1 VTGVRT
7 LDGEEG
13 AWEQHTRG
21 IGSRLMS
28 KMGHVP
34 GQPLGASARAGAST
48 TKRIFLILT
57 VLQLAQCTLDIVSHL
72 HRCENF
78 VHWLS
83 LARTAGGE
91 SSTSRFNL
99 TKPIEI
105 RVLPPGRSLDFIS
118 EKPKVRSLVW
128 I

>member
-1 VTGVRT
+1 MTGVRT

-48 TKRIFLILT
+48 TKRIFLIFDCAPIGT
-57 VLQLAQCTLDIVSHL
+57 MHIG
-72 HRCENF
+72 HRK
-78 VHWLS
+78 
-83 LARTAGGE
+83 
-91 SSTSRFNL
+91 SSTQ
-99 TKPIEI
+99 
-105 RVLPPGRSLDFIS
+105 V
-118 EKPKVRSLVW
+118 
-128 I
+128 

>member
-1 VTGVRT
+1 MFLANRLVRAR
-7 LDGEEG
+7 EPVR
-13 AWEQHTRG
+13 Q
-21 IGSRLMS
+21 
-28 KMGHVP
+28 
-34 GQPLGASARAGAST
+34 QPNESFS
-48 TKRIFLILT
+48 FLT